1 MRYARVFTR
10 YILAWFGMM
19 VLAVLNGTVRDFVY
33 LPWTGQAA
41 AHQISSVILIALFA
55 LYFRWLLLG
64 WPLDSGTAAWLV
76 GAVWCAMTV
85 LFEWGLGV
93 RRGMT
98 AGEIFAAYD
107 LSSGQ
112 LWALIPLWVLVGP
125 YVMRRWTGKEN
136 ASVRR

>member
-1 MRYARVFTR
+1 MGSAGARRRLLSQIEQQFPFVS
-10 YILAWFGMM
+10 LALFFL
-19 VLAVLNGTVRDFVY
+19 VVA
-33 LPWTGQAA
+33 
-41 AHQISSVILIALFA
+41 ILIALFA